1 MEVIFYI
8 ILFFIGYLVI
18 GGIIIQ
24 IFSFFKGLFCG
35 RDIVRKDDFGEVA
48 ENIGDALRSAI
59 SDKLDERRE
68 KKELDE
74 EYKRAI
80 IELNRKRKRDESNS
94 NN

>member
-80 IELNRKRKRDESNS
+80 IEKKRKKRDESNH

>member
-80 IELNRKRKRDESNS
+80 IELNRKKRDESNH

>member
-1 MEVIFYI
+1 MEA
-8 ILFFIGYLVI
+8 ILYLFLFVIGYLI
-18 GGIIIQ
+18 FAAIIAQ
-24 IFSFFKGLFCG
+24 ISFFIKGLFRG

-80 IELNRKRKRDESNS
+80 IELNRKKRDESNH

>member
-59 SDKLDERRE
+59 SDKLYERKE

-80 IELNRKRKRDESNS
+80 IELNRKKRDESNH

>member
-1 MEVIFYI
+1 MEA
-8 ILFFIGYLVI
+8 ILYLFLFVIGYLI
-18 GGIIIQ
+18 FAAIIAQ
-24 IFSFFKGLFCG
+24 ISFFIKGLFHG

-80 IELNRKRKRDESNS
+80 IELNRKKRDESNH

>member
-18 GGIIIQ
+18 GGIIAQ
-24 IFSFFKGLFCG
+24 IFFFFKGLFCG
-35 RDIVRKDDFGEVA
+35 RDIVRKDDYGETA
-48 ENIGDALRSAI
+48 ENIGDSLRSVI

-80 IELNRKRKRDESNS
+80 IELNRKKRDESNH